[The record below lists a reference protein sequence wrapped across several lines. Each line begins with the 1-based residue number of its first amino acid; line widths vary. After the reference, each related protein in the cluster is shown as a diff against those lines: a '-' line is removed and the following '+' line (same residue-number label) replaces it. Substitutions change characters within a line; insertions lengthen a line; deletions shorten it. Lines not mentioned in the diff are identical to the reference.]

1 VSKPTPAQLRFLT
14 ALSKGEN
21 YRLTRQME
29 AACLIA
35 GWIIRKPLI
44 VDGVTYYPARLTAAG
59 WVVLGLPVL
68 EAEVIIGGFRHKIA
82 DLSQSELLT
91 LIAALQTLVK

>member
-1 VSKPTPAQLRFLT
+1 
-14 ALSKGEN
+14 
-21 YRLTRQME
+21 
-29 AACLIA
+29 
-35 GWIIRKPLI
+35 
-44 VDGVTYYPARLTAAG
+44 
-59 WVVLGLPVL
+59 LPVL